1 MKTVTFSIGPLAQLA
16 DDFSRTFDA
25 VRTRRRIAPK
35 PRDQVASP
43 AWLPVTF

>member
-25 VRTRRRIAPK
+25 VRPGGALRPNRA
-35 PRDQVASP
+35 DQVGFTSIEAGP
-43 AWLPVTF
+43 